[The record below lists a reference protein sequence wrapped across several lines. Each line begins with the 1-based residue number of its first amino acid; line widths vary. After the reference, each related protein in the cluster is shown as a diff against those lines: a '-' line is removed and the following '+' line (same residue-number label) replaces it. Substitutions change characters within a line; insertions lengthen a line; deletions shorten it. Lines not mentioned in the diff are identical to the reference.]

1 MVKSIDNSEPAV
13 LSVIM
18 CVYNGEAFLKEAV
31 ESVLAQTYAFFEFIV
46 VNDGSTDHTAD
57 ILASFDDPRMVVI
70 TNGANLGLI
79 RSLNIGLAAATGTF
93 IARMDADDICR
104 PERFEKQLAF
114 LKQHPEVG
122 LCGTWLQIIGDDSRY
137 TFPLTHE
144 EIKLSLLDYNPIAH
158 PSVLFRSKVLK
169 EAGLTYDPGF
179 PGAEDYELWSR
190 AILLTRFANLPETL
204 LLYRRH
210 GQQVTQS
217 KQQVMVASSGKIK
230 LNMLRT
236 LGIHPDER
244 ESTVHLFLFNGQ
256 FKELKGLDILEEADA
271 WLHKLVSANRSFHQ
285 FRESDLLALWKS
297 KLLVTCVDR
306 YNLRIWA
313 ALKRSRCFEW
323 APGTIGERS
332 KLFIKCLLR
341 ISV

>member
-1 MVKSIDNSEPAV
+1 MANNIDSSQPRE

-31 ESVLAQTYAFFEFIV
+31 DSVLAQTYASFEFIV
-46 VNDGSTDHTAD
+46 INDGSTDHTAA
-57 ILASFDDPRMVVI
+57 ILASIADPRMVVI
-70 TNGANLGLI
+70 TNATNLGLI
-79 RSLNIGLAAATGTF
+79 RSLNIGLGAATGTF

-114 LKQHPEVG
+114 LEQHPEVG

-144 EIKLSLLDYNPIAH
+144 EIKLALLDYNPIAH
-158 PSVLFRSKVLK
+158 PSVMFRSKVFK

-179 PGAEDYELWSR
+179 PGAEDYELWTR
-190 AILLTRFANLPETL
+190 AIFLTKFANIPETL
-204 LLYRRH
+204 LSYRRH

-217 KQQVMVASSGKIK
+217 KQQTMESSSGKIK
-230 LNMLRT
+230 LGLPLA

-256 FKELKGLDILEEADA
+256 FKELKGLNILEEADA
-271 WLHKLVSANRSFHQ
+271 WLHKLVSANRLFHQ

-297 KLLVTCVDR
+297 KLLVTCIDR
-306 YNLRIWA
+306 YDLRIWA
-313 ALKRSRCFEW
+313 ALRRSRCFEW

-341 ISV
+341 VSV

>member
-1 MVKSIDNSEPAV
+1 MANNIDSSQPRE

-31 ESVLAQTYAFFEFIV
+31 ESVLAQTYASFEFIV
-46 VNDGSTDHTAD
+46 INDGSTDHTAD
-57 ILASFDDPRMVVI
+57 ILASFGDSRMVVI
-70 TNGANLGLI
+70 TNATNLGLI
-79 RSLNIGLAAATGTF
+79 RSLNIGLGAATGTF

-144 EIKLSLLDYNPIAH
+144 EIKVGLLDYTPIAH
-158 PSVLFRSKVLK
+158 PSVVFRRKVFK
-169 EAGLTYDPGF
+169 DAGLTYDPGF
-179 PGAEDYELWSR
+179 PGAEDYELWTR
-190 AILLTRFANLPETL
+190 AIFLTKFANIPETL
-204 LLYRRH
+204 LFYRRH
-210 GQQVTQS
+210 SQQVTQS
-217 KQQVMVASSGKIK
+217 KQQTVVESSGKIK
-230 LNMLRT
+230 LRMPLA

-244 ESTVHLFLFNGQ
+244 ESMIHLFLFNGQ
-256 FKELKGLDILEEADA
+256 FKELKGLNILEEADA
-271 WLHKLVSANRSFHQ
+271 WLNKLVSANRLFHQ

-297 KLLVTCVDR
+297 KLLVTCIAR
-306 YNLRIWA
+306 YDLRIWA
-313 ALKRSRCFEW
+313 ALTRSRCFKW
-323 APGTIGERS
+323 APVTMGERS

-341 ISV
+341 VSI